1 MSENP
6 LATEDCFPIRT
17 HRLEL
22 RVRYQETD
30 AQGRCHHANYINFF
44 EVGRV
49 EMLRSA
55 GVNYRDLEAQGIFL
69 VVTEVMCNYLEGAR
83 YDDLL
88 TVETNLEWAKGVRI
102 KHNYRILQN
111 EKVMAHGH
119 SIVAAVSPE
128 GKVLRLPKWL
138 RS

>member
-1 MSENP
+1 MSDKNQSND
-6 LATEDCFPIRT
+6 ATFPVRQ

-49 EMLRSA
+49 EMLRAA
-55 GVNYRDLEAQGIFL
+55 GVNYRDLEDQGIFL

-88 TVETNLEWAKGVRI
+88 TVETTLEWAKGVRI
-102 KHNYRILQN
+102 RHTYRILHDK
-111 EKVMAHGH
+111 KVMAHGH
-119 SIVAAVSPE
+119 TIVAAVSPE
-128 GKVLRLPKWL
+128 GKVLRLPAWL
-138 RS
+138 RF

>member
-1 MSENP
+1 MPE
-6 LATEDCFPIRT
+6 LTQRFPIKT
-17 HRLEL
+17 HRIEL

-49 EMLRSA
+49 EMLRAA
-55 GVNYRDLEAQGIFL
+55 GYNYRDLEAQGLFL
-69 VVTEVMCNYLEGAR
+69 VVVEVACHYVAGAR

-88 TVETNLEWAKGVRI
+88 TIETTLDWTRGVRI
-102 KHNYRILQN
+102 RHNYRVLRGDTLL
-111 EKVMAHGH
+111 AHGH
-119 SIVAAVSPE
+119 TIVAAVSPD
-128 GKVLRLPKWL
+128 GKVLRLPEWL